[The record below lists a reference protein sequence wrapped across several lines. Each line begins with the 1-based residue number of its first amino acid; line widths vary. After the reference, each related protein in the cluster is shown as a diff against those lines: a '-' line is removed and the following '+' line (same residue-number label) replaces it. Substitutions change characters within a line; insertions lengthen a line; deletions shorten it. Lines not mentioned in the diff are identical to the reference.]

1 MSHRSWIISLPVAC
15 LTLAACGDGRTPLL
29 VYSPHGREILQPVE
43 ERFEELNPD
52 IDLRWLDMGSQEV
65 LDRIRSEAANPQAD
79 IWYGGPHTIFEQG
92 VEADLLQPY
101 RPAWAD
107 HLPAQAVQADDLY
120 FAIYRATPVLV
131 YNSDLVERDEAPDA
145 WDDLLD
151 PQWQGKVVLREPP
164 ASGTMRTLFGM
175 VLSDSVRDT
184 GDVEQGFEWLR
195 ALDRQ
200 TKEYVPNPT
209 LLFEK
214 LARGEGVV
222 SMWEITDILALA
234 EKGVPL
240 AYKLSESGTPFI
252 LDAVGVVNGAPH
264 PEAARRFLD
273 WVGTDETL
281 LLVLDRGYRLP
292 ARTDLP
298 LDEMPAWAREALTA
312 TEPADIDWNLVIEH
326 SNEWMARWDREV
338 RGRG

>member
-1 MSHRSWIISLPVAC
+1 MLTRINPVA
-15 LTLAACGDGRTPLL
+15 LLATTLGLAACGDGRTPLL

-43 ERFEELNPD
+43 ERFEELNAD
-52 IDLRWLDMGSQEV
+52 LDLRWLDMGSQEV
-65 LDRIRSEAANPQAD
+65 LDRIRSEKVNPQAD
-79 IWYGGPHTIFEQG
+79 VWYGGPHTIFEQG
-92 VEADLLQPY
+92 IEADLLQPY
-101 RPAWAD
+101 RPDWAD
-107 HLPAQAVQADDLY
+107 RLPPHAVQSDDLY

-131 YNSDLVERDEAPDA
+131 YNSDLVERDEAPST

-151 PQWQGKVVLREPP
+151 PKWEGKVVLREPP

-222 SMWEITDILALA
+222 SMWEITDILALQ
-234 EKGVPL
+234 EKGSPL
-240 AYKLSESGTPFI
+240 AYKLSTSGTPFI
-252 LDAVGVVNGAPH
+252 LDAVGIVAGAPH
-264 PEAARRFLD
+264 ADAAKRFLD
-273 WVGTDETL
+273 WVGTDEAL
-281 LLVLDRGYRLP
+281 MLVLEKGYRLP
-292 ARTDLP
+292 ATSDLP
-298 LDEMPAWAREALTA
+298 LDELPAWAREALTVA
-312 TEPADIDWNLVIEH
+312 EPADVDWQLITEH
-326 SNEWMARWDREV
+326 GNEWMVRWDREI

>member
-1 MSHRSWIISLPVAC
+1 MNHQPWIISLFVSC
-15 LTLAACGDGRTPLL
+15 LALAGCGDGRTPLL
-29 VYSPHGREILQPVE
+29 VYSPHGREILVPVE
-43 ERFEELNPD
+43 ERFETLNPD

-65 LDRIRSEAANPQAD
+65 LDRIRSEKANPQAD
-79 IWYGGPHTIFEQG
+79 VWYGGPHTIFEQG
-92 VEADLLQPY
+92 VEVELLQSY

-107 HLPAQAVQADDLY
+107 QLPPGSAQADDLY

-131 YNSDLVERDEAPDA
+131 YNGDLVTEEEAPDT

-151 PQWQGKVVLREPP
+151 PRWQGKVILREPP

-234 EKGVPL
+234 EQGSPL
-240 AYKLSESGTPFI
+240 AYKLSASGTPFI
-252 LDAVGVVNGAPH
+252 LDAVGIVNGAPH
-264 PEAARRFLD
+264 PAAARRFLD
-273 WVGTDETL
+273 WVGTDEAL
-281 LLVLDRGYRLP
+281 MLVLDKGYRLP
-292 ARTDLP
+292 ARRDLP
-298 LDEMPAWAREALTA
+298 LAELPDWAREALTA
-312 TEPADIDWNLVIEH
+312 AEPADVDWQLVIERG
-326 SNEWMARWDREV
+326 NEWMARWDREV

>member
-1 MSHRSWIISLPVAC
+1 MRRHLNLIGLLAAFLV
-15 LTLAACGDGRTPLL
+15 LAACGDGRTPLL

-65 LDRIRSEAANPQAD
+65 LDRIRSEKANPQAD
-79 IWYGGPHTIFEQG
+79 VWYGGPHTIFEQG
-92 VEADLLQPY
+92 VEAELLQPY

-107 HLPAQAVQADDLY
+107 GLPDHAVHADDLY

-131 YNSDLVERDEAPDA
+131 YNTDLVEREEAPST

-151 PQWQGKVVLREPP
+151 PKWRGKVILREPP

-175 VLSDSVRDT
+175 VLSQSVRDT
-184 GDVEQGFEWLR
+184 GDTEVGFEWLR
-195 ALDRQ
+195 AIDRQ

-214 LARGEGVV
+214 LARGEGLV

-234 EKGVPL
+234 DKGSPL
-240 AYKLSESGTPFI
+240 GYKLSTTGTPFI
-252 LDAVGVVNGAPH
+252 LDAVGIVHGAPH
-264 PEAARRFLD
+264 PEAAKRFLD
-273 WVGTDETL
+273 WVGGEEAL
-281 LLVLDRGYRLP
+281 MLVLDKGYRLP
-292 ARTDLP
+292 ARSDLP
-298 LDEMPAWAREALTA
+298 LEDLPDWAREALTTA
-312 TEPADIDWNLVIEH
+312 EPAEMDWRLITENG
-326 SNEWMARWDREV
+326 NEWMARWDREI